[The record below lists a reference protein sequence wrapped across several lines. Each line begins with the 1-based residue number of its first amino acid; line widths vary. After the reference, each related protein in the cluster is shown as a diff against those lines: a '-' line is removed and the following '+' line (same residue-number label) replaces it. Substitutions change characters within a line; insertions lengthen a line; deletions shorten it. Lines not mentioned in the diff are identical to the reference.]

1 MAIRAP
7 DGANKKYCENPT
19 VHPQDYRILSTSH
32 STSVGDNIDP
42 KKRDL
47 FYFFTGS
54 FPWSLVASASF
65 TRFATS
71 SSARR

>member
-32 STSVGDNIDP
+32 STSLGNDNDT
-42 KKRDL
+42 KRTKFKD
-47 FYFFTGS
+47 FF
-54 FPWSLVASASF
+54 
-65 TRFATS
+65 
-71 SSARR
+71 